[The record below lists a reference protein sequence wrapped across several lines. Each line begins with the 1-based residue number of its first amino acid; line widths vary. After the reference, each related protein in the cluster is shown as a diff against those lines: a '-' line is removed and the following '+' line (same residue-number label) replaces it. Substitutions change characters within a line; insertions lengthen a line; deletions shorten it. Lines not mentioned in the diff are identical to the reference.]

1 MFQFLG
7 VLRSW
12 AASICRYSLHDYS
25 TRPIDDARV
34 AGFLVNLLH
43 TIDEPFK
50 YRPNKYGN
58 YL

>member
-1 MFQFLG
+1 MSQSPG

-12 AASICRYSLHDYS
+12 VASICRYSLHDYP

-34 AGFLVNLLH
+34 VGFLVNLLL
-43 TIDEPFK
+43 TIDGPIK